1 VNSKVFIGLPVDDN
15 FEVGFVESLQNAIAL
30 DPDGSEGMA
39 SAPHIQPYRVTN
51 QSRNLLVHKML
62 QGDWTHILMLD
73 SDMVFPAGTLGRL
86 LSHDVDIVG
95 GFYLRKVRGNLPCA
109 ARYNAD
115 DGRPHSVWPLPRLEE
130 VDSIGTG
137 AILIKRRVFED
148 IEAPWFEYKP
158 VEPEWDKTK
167 VEQIS
172 EDYVFCD
179 KVREA
184 GYKIHVDGS
193 LLCGHVGPYIVWP
206 HKVTG
211 DGVGQAR
218 VAPFEPQNNE
228 DLIYGY

>member
-1 VNSKVFIGLPVDDN
+1 MNNVFIGLPVDDK
-15 FEVGFVESLQNAIAL
+15 FEVGFVESMQSAIAL

-39 SAPHIQPYRVTN
+39 SAPHIMPYRVTN

-62 QGDWTHILMLD
+62 NGPWTHILMLD

-109 ARYNAD
+109 ARFGD
-115 DGRPHSVWPLPRLEE
+115 DGRPMSVWPMPTLEE
-130 VDSIGTG
+130 VDAIGTG
-137 AILIKRRVFED
+137 AILIKRKVFED
-148 IEAPWFEYKP
+148 IEPPWFEYRP
-158 VEPEWDKTK
+158 VEPSWDDSK

-179 KVREA
+179 KARDA
-184 GYKIHVDGS
+184 GYKIYVDGS
-193 LLCGHVGPYIVWP
+193 LICGHVGPYIVWP
-206 HKVTG
+206 HQVTG
-211 DGVGQAR
+211 NGSGVAR
-218 VAPFEPQNNE
+218 IEPFEPQKNE